1 MPYFFFVSGLF
12 VGSFLNVVILRL
24 GKSDFKEI
32 WMGRSR
38 CPKCKKTLKWF
49 ELIPVLSFILQGGKC
64 RYCKKPISLQYP
76 LVEFSTGLLF
86 ALIFLKFGN
95 TLNSY
100 FLIFI
105 SCLLII
111 LFVYDLKTQ
120 MIPDIIAY
128 IAIGLALVY
137 SLTLSLLYSL
147 TPWWS
152 PFLAAIVA
160 GGFFAI
166 LVLVSKEK
174 WMGQGDIKLGA
185 LMGLLLGYPNVF
197 VGLFLAFVLGALVSL
212 VLIALKKKTLKS
224 QIPFG
229 PFLITAIF
237 VTIFYGEAILNWYL
251 GILSI

>member
-1 MPYFFFVSGLF
+1 LIVFFVFIFGLV
-12 VGSFLNVVILRL
+12 VGSFANSIIYRL
-24 GKSDFKEI
+24 PNIQGIIKA
-32 WMGRSR
+32 RSI
-38 CPKCKKTLKWF
+38 CPHCKKTLSWYD
-49 ELIPVLSFILQGGKC
+49 LIPLVSFMALKGKC
-64 RYCKKPISLQYP
+64 RFCQKKISLQYP
-76 LVEFSTGLLF
+76 LVELATGLLF
-86 ALIFLKFGN
+86 VLFYTKFGL
-95 TLNSY
+95 TWHLL
-100 FLIFI
+100 FLFPLTTI
-105 SCLLII
+105 LII

-120 MIPDIIAY
+120 TIPDVIAY
-128 IAIGLALVY
+128 LAIGLALVY
-137 SLTLSLLYSL
+137 LLAYS
-147 TPWWS
+147 S
-152 PFLAAIVA
+152 IHPFIYSSIAAAAIA
-160 GGFFAI
+160 GGFFAL

-251 GILSI
+251 GVMK